1 MLTHLRP
8 ALTMILALTV
18 LTGLAYPLAVTAVAR
33 LAFPEQA
40 AGSLIHRADGTV
52 LGSALIGQTFTRPE
66 YFWSRPS
73 AAGDGYD
80 AANSSGTNLGP
91 SNTALV
97 AAVQARV
104 EALKAAN
111 PDAVGPVPVDLVTA
125 SASGLDPHISPA
137 AALWQ
142 APRVAAARGLET
154 GRVVEL
160 IRQATEGRVFGFLGE
175 PSVNVLKLNLALDAQ
190 APTPRQPEPGHPE
203 PGRPEVR

>member
-8 ALTMILALTV
+8 ALTLILAMTV

-97 AAVQARV
+97 AAVQARMD
-104 EALKAAN
+104 ALKAAN

-125 SASGLDPHISPA
+125 SGSGLDPHISPA

-154 GRVVEL
+154 DRVVDL
-160 IRQATEGRVFGFLGE
+160 IDQATEGRVFGFLGE

-190 APTPRQPEPGHPE
+190 APAPGQPEPS
-203 PGRPEVR
+203 RPDAR

>member
-8 ALTMILALTV
+8 ALTLILAMTV

-97 AAVQARV
+97 AAVQARMD
-104 EALKAAN
+104 ALKAAN

-125 SASGLDPHISPA
+125 SGSGLDPHISPA

-142 APRVAAARGLET
+142 VPRVAAARGLET
-154 GRVVEL
+154 GRVVDL
-160 IRQATEGRVFGFLGE
+160 IDQATEGRVFGFLGE

-190 APTPRQPEPGHPE
+190 APAPGQPEPS
-203 PGRPEVR
+203 RPDAR